1 MKFRQ
6 LSKYNMEKMFLKN
19 HGQTSSRKLVLA
31 LLKNIYKKSKLSITL
46 DQLCDVI
53 QFVVIGCR
61 SGVLP
66 KYIEIKVLITYY
78 DTF

>member
-6 LSKYNMEKMFLKN
+6 LSKYNMGNIFLKN
-19 HGQTSSRKLVLA
+19 HGQASPRKLVLD

-46 DQLCDVI
+46 DQLCDVT
-53 QFVVIGCR
+53 QFVFIGCR
-61 SGVLP
+61 NGGLP
-66 KYIEIKVLITYY
+66 KYIEIKVVTTCY

>member
-6 LSKYNMEKMFLKN
+6 LSKYNMGNIFLKN
-19 HGQTSSRKLVLA
+19 HGQASPRKLVLD

-46 DQLCDVI
+46 DQLCDVT

>member
-53 QFVVIGCR
+53 QFVFIGCR
-61 SGVLP
+61 NGGLP
-66 KYIEIKVLITYY
+66 KYIEIKVVTTCY

>member
-6 LSKYNMEKMFLKN
+6 LSKYNMGNIFLKN
-19 HGQTSSRKLVLA
+19 HGQASPRKLVLD

-53 QFVVIGCR
+53 QFVFIGCR
-61 SGVLP
+61 SGGLP
-66 KYIEIKVLITYY
+66 KYIEIKVQTTCY
-78 DTF
+78 DNF